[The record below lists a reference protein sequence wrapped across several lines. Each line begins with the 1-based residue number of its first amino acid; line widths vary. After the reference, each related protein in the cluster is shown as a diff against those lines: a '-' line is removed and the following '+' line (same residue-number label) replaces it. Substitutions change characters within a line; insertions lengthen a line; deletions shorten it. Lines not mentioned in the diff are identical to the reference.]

1 MVTDPLDIFHDFFNQ
16 KFGKSLIVKG
26 RPGTGKTTFTLELA
40 SRLQEDQPIHF
51 LSSRFNDEPLKG
63 AFPFIDKISYRVN
76 KERYTFTE
84 QFSNV
89 STDSLRKLEQILEE
103 KNVGSDFSGGNGL
116 IFDIKEVIPELNAMY
131 SFVENNFDLG
141 PVVVLDSIEAI
152 AQKYNIDEATLFSV
166 IQNDLV
172 EKSGA
177 GLIAVLESTSNDK
190 LEYFSDG
197 VVSLSMEIDNNY
209 MVRTMRIEKLRGL
222 SLGSMPFFSYS
233 LLNGRFSLFPI
244 LTGEYPSTQIPLLA
258 PEIDVQH
265 TVSLGN
271 EDISKLTPTG
281 KSSVD
286 VGDLVLIHR
295 MEITDRT
302 DYAVNLIK
310 NSLIRRTIA
319 DERGVI
325 DASSSS
331 YESSKILSATIDSD
345 HLKHYITT
353 AKTKRT
359 NPYVVNLEGK
369 NLTEDFTSE
378 AIEYFTGS
386 SKRPNVYIFST
397 DFLNFTYG
405 DNFVGD
411 FLTILNEIRI
421 TGSVF
426 LICDE
431 DFYKKISHHATFSIH
446 IHENDGFTFLNAGG
460 NKHFNIQNYKD
471 DSGWSSYKLI
481 EAV

>member
-1 MVTDPLDIFHDFFNQ
+1 MNDPLDIFHDFFNQ
-16 KFGKSLIVKG
+16 KFGKSLIIEG

-40 SRLQEDQPIHF
+40 SRIRAEQPIYF
-51 LSSRFNDEPLKG
+51 LSSRFTDEPLQEY
-63 AFPFIDKISYRVN
+63 FPFINEISYRVN
-76 KERYTFTE
+76 KDKFTFTE
-84 QFSNV
+84 QFKYV
-89 STDSLRKLEQILEE
+89 STDSLKKLEKLMEE
-103 KNVGSDFSGGNGL
+103 KNVDRDFSGMNGL

-131 SFVENNFDLG
+131 SFVDANFDLG
-141 PVVVLDSIEAI
+141 PIVIMDSIEGI
-152 AQKYNIDEATLFSV
+152 AQKYDIDASTLFSI

-177 GLIAVLESTSNDK
+177 GLIVVLESTTNEK

-197 VVSLSMEIDNNY
+197 VVSLTLKSDNNY
-209 MVRTMRIEKLRGL
+209 LVRIMTIEKLRGI

-244 LTGEYPSTQIPLLA
+244 LFGDYPASQISLPP
-258 PEIDVQH
+258 PENDNNG

-271 EDISKLTPTG
+271 EDIANVIPSG
-281 KSSVD
+281 KNFVD

-295 MEITDRT
+295 MEISDRT

-325 DASSSS
+325 DASSSN
-331 YESSKILSATIDSD
+331 YESSKIFTNTTDAE
-345 HLKHYITT
+345 HLRHYITA

-359 NPYVVNLEGK
+359 NPSVINLEGK
-369 NLTEDFTSE
+369 SLLEDFTGE
-378 AIEYFTGS
+378 AIEYFTGA
-386 SKRPNVYIFST
+386 SKKPNVYIFST

-405 DNFVGD
+405 DKFIGD
-411 FLTILNEIRI
+411 FLAILNEIRL

-426 LICDE
+426 LICDN
-431 DFYKKISHHATFSIH
+431 DFYEKIGHHATFSIH
-446 IHENDGFTFLNAGG
+446 IHEKEGFTFLNSSG
-460 NKHFNIQNYKD
+460 NTHFNIQMYKD
-471 DSGWSSYKLI
+471 ELGWASYKLI
-481 EAV
+481 ESV